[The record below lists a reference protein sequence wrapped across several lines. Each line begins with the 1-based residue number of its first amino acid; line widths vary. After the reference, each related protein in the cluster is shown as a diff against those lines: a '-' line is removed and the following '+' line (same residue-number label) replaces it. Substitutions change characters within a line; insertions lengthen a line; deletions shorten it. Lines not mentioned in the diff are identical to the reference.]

1 MKIDRVTLAL
11 AKKYTD
17 EHGGGGGTSNY
28 NSLSNK
34 PKINDVELSGNKT
47 LGQLGVPLDTSDLT
61 NGAGFIT
68 ENDIPAIPEKTSD
81 LTNDS
86 GFITNSDLPTKVSD
100 LTNDAG
106 YITKS
111 VDDLTNYTTTSGM
124 NTALSGKVST
134 STVGT
139 AGGVAELDNTG
150 KVPSAQL
157 PSYVDDVV
165 DGYYNETDHKF
176 YEESTYTTEIPGEA
190 GKIYISVDTDLQY
203 RWTGSA
209 FAAMGGALVLGET
222 SSTAYRGDRG
232 KEAYDISQ
240 TVGNV
245 ANLTTTE
252 KNTIVGAVNEVNA
265 KTAGHT
271 VKDEGTAKTARAG
284 LNFVDHDITDDS
296 TNDNT
301 VIQPHELTSAEMQEI
316 ISPLPGK
323 TDNGIIL
330 DERGGEYVVGKYI
343 YSDGTSRPIYQK
355 TINLSW
361 STMTQDQ
368 TTNKHIVHN
377 IPISAPVEVVA
388 LLYKSNNTWIAGSP
402 TGAINDYA
410 VGCHFDITNLYITCG
425 NTMTSRLSS
434 IVVTIRYTKTT
445 DTPV

>member
-34 PKINDVELSGNKT
+34 PKINSVELSGNKT
-47 LGQLGVPLDTSDLT
+47 LEQLGVPLDTSDLT

-68 ENDIPAIPEKTSD
+68 EDDIPAIPEKTSD

-86 GFITNSDLPTKVSD
+86 GFITSSDLPTKVSD

-134 STVGT
+134 SAVGT

-150 KVPSAQL
+150 KVPSSQL

-165 DGYYNETDHKF
+165 DGYYNETDGKF
-176 YEESTYTTEIPGEA
+176 YEESTYITEITGEA

-232 KEAYDISQ
+232 KTAYDDSQ
-240 TVGNV
+240 TNKANIGTM

-252 KNTIVGAVNEVNA
+252 KGSLVGAVNELA
-265 KTAGHT
+265 GRTEGHT
-271 VKDEGTAKTARAG
+271 IKDEGTAKTARES
-284 LNFVDHDITDDS
+284 LNFIDHDITDDS

-301 VIQPHELTSAEMQEI
+301 DVAPHELTPTEWGDIM
-316 ISPLPGK
+316 PVLPGV
-323 TDNGIIL
+323 NSSGVIF
-330 DERGGEYVVGKYI
+330 DERGTEYVVGQYI
-343 YSDGTSRPIYQK
+343 HADGTKQPIYRRSIKGTTGAKDTDTTIGTIANFGLSIFSSGVIVRSNGRNDIIPATTSAIAIGADGSVTVYTSNNNQTSRPVYVTVYYI
-355 TINLSW
+355 
-361 STMTQDQ
+361 
-368 TTNKHIVHN
+368 
-377 IPISAPVEVVA
+377 
-388 LLYKSNNTWIAGSP
+388 KS
-402 TGAINDYA
+402 
-410 VGCHFDITNLYITCG
+410 
-425 NTMTSRLSS
+425 
-434 IVVTIRYTKTT
+434 T